1 MSANGQIICITHL
14 PQVAAKANEHFKV
27 YKEQTN
33 DKTITYLSKLNK
45 DERVNEI
52 AGMLSGEKVT
62 AAAIE
67 NAKNL
72 INL

>member
-1 MSANGQIICITHL
+1 M
-14 PQVAAKANEHFKV
+14 
-27 YKEQTN
+27 
-33 DKTITYLSKLNK
+33 LSKLNK